1 MTVEK
6 LWGQEIWM
14 VNDEYCGKILRVK
27 PGYMCS
33 LHYHPVKRETF
44 YVQAGSVTLER
55 VTNEGNFIELLFP
68 GDSRTIPAH
77 TPHRFS
83 SYTGAQIIEV
93 STHHSDEDV
102 VRLAPSRQL

>member
-1 MTVEK
+1 MVVEK
-6 LWGQEIWM
+6 VWGQEIWM

-44 YVQAGSVTLER
+44 YVQAGSVSLER
-55 VTNEGNFIELLFP
+55 RTNEGIFNELLFS
-68 GDSRTIPAH
+68 GESRTIPPY

-83 SYTGAQIIEV
+83 SYTGAQIIEI
-93 STHHSDEDV
+93 STHHEDEDV
-102 VRLAPSRQL
+102 VRLEPSGKL